1 MSEPSQPPGVDRIEN
16 LDVLRGF
23 ALLGILLVNAA
34 AFAFPPDASVSLA
47 APPFAPTTLLDWFA
61 AWGVHVLAEGK
72 FVSLFSML
80 FGISLFLVGGGSPDD
95 KSERT
100 AGGRRLLSRLF
111 WLGLFGIAHGALL
124 WFGDILL
131 FYAVAGLL
139 VLPVRHW
146 RGRHLCIAGAILIS
160 LGLVLYGVPGWML
173 AQFDPDLA
181 QQVFAGPVPEDLLAQ
196 AEAMRGSVGEA
207 AAQGFAF
214 WLEWGLGTVLFFAPL
229 TAGLMMVGLGLFKSG
244 FFHGHWQTRSYLGVM
259 GLGMVA
265 LGLIAAQTLANATAG
280 YDALHMLTGGFVTN
294 LALAPLVTLAYA
306 AAIILGLR
314 AGRLG
319 LLRQWL
325 EPVGRLALTNYI
337 GQTLIMTTLFL
348 GWRGF
353 GLYGQV
359 DRAALLGI
367 CVAVWVVQIL
377 FSRWYRT
384 RYEQGPL
391 EWAWRCLTDGRRY
404 PFKRRMA

>member
-1 MSEPSQPPGVDRIEN
+1 MSNHALPTGIDRIEN

-34 AFAFPPDASVSLA
+34 GFAFPPDVGLLLA
-47 APPFAPTTLLDWFA
+47 APPFAPATLLDWFA
-61 AWGVHVLAEGK
+61 AWGVQVLAEGK

-80 FGISLFLVGGGSPDD
+80 FGVSLFLVGGGSVDD
-95 KSERT
+95 PAART
-100 AGGRRLLSRLF
+100 AGSQRLLSRLF
-111 WLGLFGIAHGALL
+111 WLGLFGVLHGALL

-146 RGRHLCIAGAILIS
+146 RARHLVMAGTGLIC
-160 LGLVLYGVPGWML
+160 LGLLMFAGPPILLELM
-173 AQFDPDLA
+173 DPSGA
-181 QQVFAGPVPEDLLAQ
+181 QQAFAGPVAEDLQAQ
-196 AEAMRGSVGEA
+196 AEAMRGALGA
-207 AAQGFAF
+207 AARQGIEY
-214 WLEWGLGTVLFFAPL
+214 WLDWGLGSVVFFTPQ

-244 FFHGHWQTRSYLGVM
+244 FFHGHWDTRSYLGLIA
-259 GLGMVA
+259 LGAVA
-265 LGLIAAQTLANATAG
+265 LVLIAAQTWSNAASG
-280 YDALHMLTGGFVTN
+280 YDAVHMMTGGFATN
-294 LALAPLVTLAYA
+294 FALAPLVTLAYA
-306 AAIILGLR
+306 SAIILGLR
-314 AGRLG
+314 AGQ
-319 LLRQWL
+319 LRQFRTWL

-359 DRAALLGI
+359 DRAGLLGI
-367 CVAVWVVQIL
+367 CVAVWVAQIL

-384 RYEQGPL
+384 RFEQGPL
-391 EWAWRCLTDGRRY
+391 EWLWRCLTDGRRY

>member
-1 MSEPSQPPGVDRIEN
+1 MSDPTLPPGTDRIEN
-16 LDVLRGF
+16 LDVLRGL

-34 AFAFPPDASVSLA
+34 AFAFPPDVSVSIA
-47 APPFAPTTLLDWFA
+47 APPFAPATLPDWFA

-95 KSERT
+95 PAARA

-131 FYAVAGLL
+131 SYAVAGLL

-146 RGRHLCIAGAILIS
+146 RGRHLGIAGAVLIS
-160 LGLVLYGVPGWML
+160 LGLMLYGLPAWLLGQVDPG
-173 AQFDPDLA
+173 LA
-181 QQVFAGPVPEDLLAQ
+181 QQVFAGPVPEDLKAQ
-196 AEAMRGSVGEA
+196 AEAMRGSMGAA
-207 AAQGFAF
+207 AAQGFDF
-214 WLEWGLGTVLFFAPL
+214 WVERGLGSVLFFAPL

-244 FFHGHWQTRSYLGVM
+244 FFHGHWQTRSYLAVIGP
-259 GLGMVA
+259 GAVA
-265 LGLIAAQTLANATAG
+265 LVLITAQTLANAAAG
-280 YDALHMLTGGFVTN
+280 YDAVYMMTGGFVPN

-319 LLRQWL
+319 LMRQWL

-348 GWRGF
+348 GWRGL

-367 CVAVWVVQIL
+367 CVAVWVVQVL
-377 FSRWYRT
+377 FSRWYRA

-391 EWAWRCLTDGRRY
+391 EWAWRCLTDYRRY
-404 PFKRRMA
+404 PFGRRLG

>member
-1 MSEPSQPPGVDRIEN
+1 MSDPSPPPGTDRIEN

-34 AFAFPPDASVSLA
+34 AFAFPPDVSLSMTT
-47 APPFAPTTLLDWFA
+47 PPFAPATLLDWFA

-80 FGISLFLVGGGSPDD
+80 FGISLFLVGGGSPDEAQAR
-95 KSERT
+95 K
-100 AGGRRLLSRLF
+100 AGSRRLLSRLF

-146 RGRHLCIAGAILIS
+146 RARNLFIAGLALIG
-160 LGLVLYGVPGWML
+160 LGLLL
-173 AQFDPDLA
+173 
-181 QQVFAGPVPEDLLAQ
+181 FAGPAALLKQMDPATAQ
-196 AEAMRGSVGEA
+196 EVFAAPLAEELQAQVEAMRGSAGAA
-207 AAQGFAF
+207 AAQGLDF
-214 WLEWGLGTVLFFAPL
+214 WLQWGLVSIPFFTPQ

-244 FFHGHWQTRSYLGVM
+244 FFHGHWQTRSYLVLI
-259 GLGMVA
+259 GLGAVA
-265 LGLIAAQTLANATAG
+265 LVLIAAQALSNAASG
-280 YDALHMLTGGFVTN
+280 YDPVRMMTGGAVPN

-314 AGRLG
+314 AGGLG
-319 LLRQWL
+319 LMRSWL

-353 GLYGQV
+353 GLYGHV

-367 CVAVWVVQIL
+367 CVAVWVVQVL
-377 FSRWYRT
+377 ASRWYRA

-391 EWAWRCLTDGRRY
+391 EWVWRCLTDGRRY
-404 PFKRRMA
+404 PFSRRTG